1 MTYWAHWH
9 SAICH
14 YRSQKPFLPPSENLK
29 KTFILSCNREM
40 MVIYI
45 FSSNAEVAELV
56 DAHDSGS
63 CGGFL
68 VLVRFQSSAPIITR
82 GYGIAP
88 WPLFL

>member
-1 MTYWAHWH
+1 MPLWALRH
-9 SAICH
+9 SAFCH
-14 YRSQKPFLPPSENLK
+14 YRGQKPFLPSLKFHK
-29 KTFILSCNREM
+29 KTFILSCNQEM

-56 DAHDSGS
+56 DAQDSGS

-68 VLVRFQSSAPIITR
+68 VLVRFQSSAPTKSR

-88 WPLFL
+88 